1 MIRSTSGAGF
11 TRWPATC
18 ASTSSAG
25 GSATCA
31 WRTQKR
37 TTATFWR
44 ACPPR
49 LAVSTRSRSR
59 NRTSFAGRSGQY
71 PSGCLKNTGWYSH
84 FVSSKDS
91 AIAASPRCSKCPR
104 APWRPFSTGPGCASK
119 RSSSP
124 WRRRVTSTTTRS
136 FHSWRHTWP
145 ESCGGSRRRPSGGMW
160 RSAPDARA
168 RSEGG
173 RFAGRAP
180 NEGYNERRKMANVT
194 VRFFDDE
201 TLEGTARDLDFD
213 EPDFLVEVD
222 DSAGLENNETAWIPM
237 TAVKWVELPIDP
249 DLASETPTR
258 KVAIRF
264 LHGEVLRG
272 HLDGTLE
279 RHRYGVVLNL
289 HGEHADSPIRKLGIP
304 FSAVKALFFI
314 REFDARGEE
323 AGTASEAY
331 LARRTMAPL
340 LDVLEE
346 MDMLARLHRDGLLS
360 DDEFASKR
368 TQVLER
374 L

>member
-1 MIRSTSGAGF
+1 
-11 TRWPATC
+11 
-18 ASTSSAG
+18 
-25 GSATCA
+25 
-31 WRTQKR
+31 
-37 TTATFWR
+37 
-44 ACPPR
+44 
-49 LAVSTRSRSR
+49 
-59 NRTSFAGRSGQY
+59 
-71 PSGCLKNTGWYSH
+71 
-84 FVSSKDS
+84 
-91 AIAASPRCSKCPR
+91 
-104 APWRPFSTGPGCASK
+104 
-119 RSSSP
+119 
-124 WRRRVTSTTTRS
+124 
-136 FHSWRHTWP
+136 
-145 ESCGGSRRRPSGGMW
+145 
-160 RSAPDARA
+160 
-168 RSEGG
+168 
-173 RFAGRAP
+173 
-180 NEGYNERRKMANVT
+180 MANVT

-222 DSAGLENNETAWIPM
+222 DSGGLENNETAWIPM
-237 TAVKWVELPIDP
+237 TAVKWVELAIDP
-249 DLASETPTR
+249 NLAAETPTR

-264 LHGEVLRG
+264 LDGEVLRG